1 MSSGRPPNVLRPTK
15 LTTNLPE
22 DIRAQLDIHLF
33 STVEGRIPHGAY
45 SKFLAERVKEFFDP
59 KDSPAARLAA
69 IKRRIAETETAG
81 WSEEQQLA
89 IETFRDH
96 ILGLFPS

>member
-45 SKFLAERVKEFFDP
+45 SKFLAERVKEFFDSA
-59 KDSPAARLAA
+59 SPAAKLA
-69 IKRRIAETETAG
+69 KLDQRIRFAETAG
-81 WSEEQQLA
+81 WSAEQREA
-89 IETFRDH
+89 VESFRDY
-96 ILGLFPS
+96 LLEVL

>member
-22 DIRAQLDIHLF
+22 DIRAKLDLHLF
-33 STVEGRIPHGAY
+33 SPVEGRIPHGAY

-59 KDSPAARLAA
+59 QSPAVKLAA
-69 IKRRIAETETAG
+69 LKRRVIEVETVG
-81 WSEEQQLA
+81 WSDDQKLA

-96 ILGLFPS
+96 ILGLFP

>member
-59 KDSPAARLAA
+59 KAPTTRLAV
-69 IKRRIAETETAG
+69 IQQRIRETTTDG
-81 WSEEQQLA
+81 WSEEQRVA
-89 IETFRDH
+89 IETFREH
-96 ILGLFPS
+96 ILDLFL